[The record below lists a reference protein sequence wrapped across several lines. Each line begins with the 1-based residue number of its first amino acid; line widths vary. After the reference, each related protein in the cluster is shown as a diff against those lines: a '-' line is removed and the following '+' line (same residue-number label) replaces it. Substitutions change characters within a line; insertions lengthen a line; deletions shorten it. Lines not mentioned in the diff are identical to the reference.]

1 MFDMLDVAI
10 GIIFVF
16 LLVSLIASAALE
28 AIQIIWKKRGRDL
41 QKGIEELLRDN
52 PVMVGIYNHPLVNG
66 LYKGATYPATR
77 RGDLPSYIP
86 ARNFALALMDIA
98 FSQLAAGAV
107 PAVNGAQGAT
117 TPAAAVP
124 IVAGG
129 GVMPTPPV
137 PAPVNIAA
145 LPAGAPPAA
154 VANPNLA
161 RTLRLF
167 AEAAALDPSKTR
179 ENIENWYNTAMD
191 RVSGK
196 YKRRSQW
203 LLLLI
208 GLVLAGV
215 MNVDAIRVTREL
227 TANKTL
233 REAVVAKAITF
244 DKAYPQPSSSTSST
258 GGAVP
263 TGEVAN
269 KTLAGL
275 GLPIGWT
282 PCPCS
287 APSDGGCLAW
297 MIIGWLITACAV
309 SLGAPFWFDMLN
321 KIIVVRS
328 TVKPQEKSGTEA
340 PKDPTK

>member
-16 LLVSLIASAALE
+16 LLVSLIASAILE
-28 AIQIIWKKRGRDL
+28 AIQVVWKKRGKDL

-52 PVMVGIYNHPLVNG
+52 PVMRGIYDHPLVNG
-66 LYKGATYPATR
+66 LYKGAAYPANKL
-77 RGDLPSYIP
+77 GDLPSYIP

-98 FSQLAAGAV
+98 YSTPAGGAAA
-107 PAVNGAQGAT
+107 AINGAQGAT
-117 TPAAAVP
+117 TPATTVP
-124 IVAGG
+124 VVAGG
-129 GVMPTPPV
+129 GVMPVPPV

-145 LPAGAPPAA
+145 LPPGAPPAVVTNA
-154 VANPNLA
+154 NLA

-191 RVSGK
+191 RVSGR

-203 LLLLI
+203 LLLII

-215 MNVDAIRVTREL
+215 MNVDAVRVTREL
-227 TANKTL
+227 IANKTL
-233 REAVVAKAITF
+233 RDAVVAKAITF
-244 DKAYPQPSSSTSST
+244 EKAYPQSSSTTSST
-258 GGAVP
+258 GGSVP
-263 TGEVAN
+263 SEDAKKMLVN
-269 KTLAGL
+269 L

-282 PCPCS
+282 PCPCEG
-287 APSDGGCLAW
+287 PSHDGCVAW
-297 MIIGWLITACAV
+297 MIVGWLITACAV
-309 SLGAPFWFDMLN
+309 SLGAPLWFDMLN
-321 KIIVVRS
+321 KLIVVRS
-328 TVKPQEKSGTEA
+328 TVKPQEKSGIEA